1 MNARLAVSLGM
12 VAVLGAP
19 LFAQDVPVAPS
30 PAAPAAAASP
40 GSAAA
45 ASPAP
50 ASPAFGIGVDQSYRL
65 TLAFMLGRTLRV
77 QPEVGYTG
85 LTSTIPAYMV
95 LDVAYP
101 STQLKQSQLLYGL
114 GLYLVRAFPIG
125 SGGESI
131 VTYAGPRGG
140 ATVHRGSVSGTELH
154 QTDWWVGV
162 AAGGEYLIA
171 RHFGVGAEA
180 QITKAFAGT
189 PSGGTSGPYGFAFTT
204 TELETR
210 GIVVIRVYPF

>member
-1 MNARLAVSLGM
+1 MNSRLAVSL
-12 VAVLGAP
+12 VAAAAFASP
-19 LFAQDVPVAPS
+19 LFAQDVPVAPT

-40 GSAAA
+40 
-45 ASPAP
+45 AP
-50 ASPAFGIGVDQSYRL
+50 AAPAFGIGVDQSYRL
-65 TLAFMLGRTLRV
+65 TVAFMVGRTLRV
-77 QPEVGYTG
+77 QPEVGYSG

-95 LDVAYP
+95 LDVVYP

-140 ATVHRGSVSGTELH
+140 ATVHRGSVAGTELD

-171 RHFGVGAEA
+171 RHFSVGAEA
-180 QITKAFAGT
+180 QLTKAFAGT
-189 PSGGTSGPYGFAFTT
+189 PSGGTGGPYGFAFTT

-210 GIVVIRVYPF
+210 GVVLIRFYPF